1 MPHTSSTSSSEAQAR
16 PRGLPSWLAFVL
28 VLGTF
33 VGAEGVTRAWYVPP
47 GQYAAQ
53 LRATEARLGEASR
66 EVLLFGTCLAKQ
78 NLDDEGLAGALG
90 PGTRVHALAAAG
102 TTSLDWYVGL
112 RDQLGTARI
121 DRVVVAYVPGDLVL
135 DATHWQT
142 QALDLARWPSVRE
155 MAWWNCASS
164 PILPGECVQ
173 DLYARKAS
181 FLFRNRNY
189 LANRVWDTL
198 GARWDRRAPAPVAT
212 RPGPSPQAPGT
223 RPPGGIVAP
232 PTTAARAAAQER
244 AALHYLQ
251 RFVTVA
257 RTARNPPL
265 FIELAPA
272 PGSAAVNPDMNAYV
286 RRIVRELRVEV
297 VVPSNEGV
305 TFEDDVH
312 VTQAGRVVLTQ
323 AVAEALRTHDVPE
336 ENPPAGDAGR

>member
-1 MPHTSSTSSSEAQAR
+1 MRHDSSTFSSEARAR

-47 GQYAAQ
+47 GQYAAT
-53 LRATEARLGEASR
+53 LRATEARLGEAPR
-66 EVLLFGTCLAKQ
+66 DVLLFGTCLAKQ
-78 NLDDEGLAGALG
+78 NLDDELLAGALG
-90 PGTRVHALAAAG
+90 HGTRVHTLAAAG

-121 DRVVVAYVPGDLVL
+121 DRVVVAYFPGDLVL

-142 QALDLARWPSVRE
+142 QALDLAQWPSVRE

-164 PILPGECVQ
+164 PLLPGECVQ
-173 DLYARKAS
+173 DLYVRKAS
-181 FLFRNRNY
+181 VLFRNRNY
-189 LANRVWDTL
+189 LANRIWDAL
-198 GARWDRRAPAPVAT
+198 GARWPQRPPVPVAA
-212 RPGPSPQAPGT
+212 SGT
-223 RPPGGIVAP
+223 RPPNVVVALQ
-232 PTTAARAAAQER
+232 TTAARAAAQER

-272 PGSAAVNPDMNAYV
+272 PGSAAVNPHMTAYV
-286 RRIVRELRVEV
+286 HRIVRALGVEV

-336 ENPPAGDAGR
+336 EKPPAGDPGR

>member
-1 MPHTSSTSSSEAQAR
+1 MLHDSSTSSSEARAR

-28 VLGTF
+28 VFGTF
-33 VGAEGVTRAWYVPP
+33 VGAEGVTRARYVPP
-47 GQYAAQ
+47 GRYAAT
-53 LRATEARLGEASR
+53 LRVTDARLGEASR
-66 EVLLFGTCLAKQ
+66 EALLFGTCLAKQ
-78 NLDDEGLAGALG
+78 NLDDELLAGALG
-90 PGTRVHALAAAG
+90 PGTRVHTLAAAG

-112 RDQLGTARI
+112 RDQLGTARV
-121 DRVVVAYVPGDLVL
+121 DRVILAYVPGDLVL

-142 QALDLARWPSVRE
+142 QALDLARWASVRE

-164 PILPGECVQ
+164 PLLPGECVQ

-189 LANRVWDTL
+189 LANRVWDGL
-198 GARWDRRAPAPVAT
+198 GARWPQRPPAPVA
-212 RPGPSPQAPGT
+212 APGT
-223 RPPGGIVAP
+223 RPPDVVVAP

-257 RTARNPPL
+257 RTARKPPL

-272 PGSAAVNPDMNAYV
+272 PVRVDVNPDRTAYL
-286 RRIVRELRVEV
+286 RRVVRELRVEV